1 MSGRMND
8 SLFILLVEWETRD
21 DCLFVCNAVDVD
33 GLIIFIDDSHVT
45 WEFSPVV
52 ESSCLHVEV
61 MLADVVLTSFTLD
74 DGSPI
79 ETTHLLVSVG

>member
-1 MSGRMND
+1 MDGHMND
-8 SLFILLVEWETRD
+8 SLFILLVEWQTRD
-21 DCLFVCNAVDVD
+21 DCLFICDTVDVN
-33 GLIIFIDDSHVT
+33 GLIILVDDSNIAWKLPTVM
-45 WEFSPVV
+45 

-79 ETTHLLVSVG
+79 ETTHLLVTVG